1 MSYKTERYYPV
12 IIAVIVTAIFYFN
25 VTRISNLEKLIGDL
39 VGASLIV
46 SATLLGFFLTITT
59 ILSTITTRRMR
70 FVKDSGAYTLL
81 IKYQNFAIWLN
92 VACVSF
98 SVLYPFII
106 SFVTGICIITWIYTS
121 TIFLVLWSWISSIRF
136 MHLFLK
142 VIRDPE

>member
-98 SVLYPFII
+98 
-106 SFVTGICIITWIYTS
+106 
-121 TIFLVLWSWISSIRF
+121 
-136 MHLFLK
+136 
-142 VIRDPE
+142 